1 LKYDCVICEA
11 SKLDHSV
18 LNLGY
23 FVVGSVTKKKK
34 NGQDWQTWVINYR
47 NAQCYKVGST
57 ASTKSRNFSHK

>member
-1 LKYDCVICEA
+1 LKYDCEA

-34 NGQDWQTWVINYR
+34 N
-47 NAQCYKVGST
+47 
-57 ASTKSRNFSHK
+57 